1 MTSSLIVA
9 FDVGGTEIKA
19 AAIADGNIAAATAGH
34 YATRADLPAG
44 AMVARFVDV
53 FADILD
59 KAGPDAVAD
68 GWGIAFPGPFDYEE
82 GISRIR
88 GLGKFDSLYGLPV
101 GRLLLEAL
109 RSDGRTSGRLTP
121 RFRIA
126 FENDAAL
133 FGLGE
138 TRPGGAAEGA
148 DRAVCLTIGT
158 GLGSCFLERGRLVK
172 RRDDVPD
179 EGWLYTVPYQDG
191 IADDYISRRGILQLA
206 AELGRNA
213 EQEQLDVRELAGLAD
228 AGDREALRLF
238 ERFGRRM
245 ADVLLP
251 SLLRFRPDRIVLGGQ
266 ISKSA
271 HLFVPAFREAAEP
284 AGLQA
289 EIRLS
294 RDTLSS
300 TLLGVYG
307 LMETAVQ

>member
-1 MTSSLIVA
+1 MTTSWIVA

-19 AAIADGNIAAATAGH
+19 AAIADGRIAAATVGH

-44 AMVARFVDV
+44 PMAARFVDI

-82 GISRIR
+82 GVSRIR

-138 TRPGGAAEGA
+138 TGPGGAAEGA
-148 DRAVCLTIGT
+148 ERAVCLTIGT

-172 RRDDVPD
+172 RRDDVPA

-206 AELGRNA
+206 AGLGRNA
-213 EQEQLDVRELAGLAD
+213 EHLDVRELASLAD

-251 SLLRFRPDRIVLGGQ
+251 SLLRFQPERIVLGGQ

-284 AGLQA
+284 AGLHA

-294 RDTLSS
+294 RDSLSS

-307 LMETAVQ
+307 LIRTAVQ

>member
-1 MTSSLIVA
+1 MTTPVLVA
-9 FDVGGTEIKA
+9 FDVGGTQVKA
-19 AAIADGNIAAATAGH
+19 AAIMNGSIAEATVGH
-34 YATRADLPAG
+34 YETRADLAAEP
-44 AMVARFVDV
+44 MIARFVDI
-53 FADILD
+53 FADILA
-59 KAGPDAVAD
+59 KAGPDAAAD
-68 GWGIAFPGPFDYEE
+68 GWGLAFPGPFDYEA
-82 GISRIR
+82 GVSRIR
-88 GLGKFDSLYGLPV
+88 GLGKFDALYGLPV
-101 GRLLLEAL
+101 GRLLEEAL
-109 RSDGRTSGRLTP
+109 RADGRASGRLTP

-138 TRPGGAAEGA
+138 TGPGGAAEGA

-172 RRDDVPD
+172 HRDDVPA

-191 IADDYISRRGILQLA
+191 IADEYISRRGILRLA
-206 AELGRNA
+206 AGLGPHA
-213 EQEQLDVRELAGLAD
+213 ERLDVRELASLAD
-228 AGDREALRLF
+228 AGDEAALRLF

-245 ADVLLP
+245 ADILLP

-271 HLFVPAFREAAEP
+271 HLFAPAFREAA
-284 AGLQA
+284 AQA
-289 EIRLS
+289 ALRADVRVS

-307 LMETAVQ
+307 LMNTAVQ

>member
-19 AAIADGNIAAATAGH
+19 AALADGRIAEGTVGH
-34 YATRADLPAG
+34 YETRAGLAAG
-44 AMVARFVDV
+44 PMIARFVDI

-59 KAGPDAVAD
+59 KAGPDAAAD
-68 GWGIAFPGPFDYEE
+68 GLGVAFPGPFDYEE
-82 GISRIR
+82 GVSRIR

-101 GRLLLEAL
+101 GRLLQEAL
-109 RSDGRTSGRLTP
+109 RADERTGGRLTP

-138 TRPGGAAEGA
+138 TGPGGAAEGA

-172 RRDDVPD
+172 HRDDVPA

-206 AELGRNA
+206 AGLGSNA
-213 EQEQLDVRELAGLAD
+213 EHLDVRELASLAD
-228 AGDREALRLF
+228 AGDEEALLLF

-251 SLLRFRPDRIVLGGQ
+251 SLLRFRPDRIALGGQ

-271 HLFVPAFREAAEP
+271 HLFVPAFREAAAT
-284 AGLQA
+284 AGLHA
-289 EIRLS
+289 DIRVS

-307 LMETAVQ
+307 LINKTVQ